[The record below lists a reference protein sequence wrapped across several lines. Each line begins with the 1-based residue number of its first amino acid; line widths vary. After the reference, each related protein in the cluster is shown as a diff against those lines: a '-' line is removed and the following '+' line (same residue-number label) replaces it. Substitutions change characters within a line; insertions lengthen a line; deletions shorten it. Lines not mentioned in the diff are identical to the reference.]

1 MGVLALVVLAISL
14 AGHAAGSQALPTFF
28 GLLLAL
34 SLTLA
39 LSSVATSRRR
49 SFGWI
54 LGFVLALQV
63 LLHFTLV
70 IVGSDHSGTAHE
82 SLIPG
87 ASGVLGHVVASILAA
102 VVLAYGDRLLDRWA
116 SLLGTAFGSGFVLD
130 APVLAASMK
139 VRTAHAAQHSA
150 VVVDFAPRRGPP
162 VFSN

>member
-63 LLHFTLV
+63 LLHFTV
-70 IVGSDHSGTAHE
+70 VVVGSMCIRDSDNHRE
-82 SLIPG
+82 
-87 ASGVLGHVVASILAA
+87 VQ
-102 VVLAYGDRLLDRWA
+102 
-116 SLLGTAFGSGFVLD
+116 
-130 APVLAASMK
+130 
-139 VRTAHAAQHSA
+139 QHLQGENEA
-150 VVVDFAPRRGPP
+150 EDPAE
-162 VFSN
+162 